1 MIQDKVT
8 QIQYAKSGIGAS
20 EKFQLNLRFS
30 CMNAKLNQLKYNHR
44 IPNGLDLETV
54 WGEAMTRTYI

>member
-20 EKFQLNLRFS
+20 EKFSTKFE
-30 CMNAKLNQLKYNHR
+30 
-44 IPNGLDLETV
+44 I
-54 WGEAMTRTYI
+54 